1 MLIYHGGN
9 ASMKLKPFAISATQ
23 VGFVEVIHNNAGW
36 AIRFRNKNSG
46 WLACSIR
53 AGETRHW
60 RNIDTLIRQL
70 RQAGYRGRL
79 IVPVDTQ
86 QELIE

>member
-1 MLIYHGGN
+1 MLIDHGDN
-9 ASMKLKPFAISATQ
+9 ATMKLKPFAIAATQ
-23 VGFVEVIHNNAGW
+23 VGFVEATHNNTGW

-46 WLACSIR
+46 QVACSIR

-70 RQAGYRGRL
+70 RKAGYRGRL
-79 IVPVDTQ
+79 IVPVDAQ
-86 QELIE
+86 QELIG